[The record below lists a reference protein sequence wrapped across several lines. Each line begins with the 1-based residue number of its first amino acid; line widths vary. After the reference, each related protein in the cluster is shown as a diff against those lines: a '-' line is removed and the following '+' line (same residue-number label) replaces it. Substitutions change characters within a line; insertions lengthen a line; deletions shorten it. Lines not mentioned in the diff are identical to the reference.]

1 MPKESG
7 PYWFAWLTVKT
18 GISANEA
25 LRMAQAAGFGIRR
38 ETFLK
43 LVGEIKTSYAR
54 SQQEFDLPLN
64 RRPVGPEITTLTG
77 SSAGG
82 YIQYVSLFV
91 RNKLTGLVDT
101 VDRSLR
107 TQSLMSR
114 QRAIDLITTREELN
128 IAKAPAEGGDWGTL
142 PDWQILGA
150 VYTATHQFAP

>member
-1 MPKESG
+1 MAKDSG
-7 PYWFAWLTVKT
+7 PAWFAWKTVKE

-25 LRMAQAAGFGIRR
+25 LRMAQEAGFGVRR

-43 LVGEIKTSYAR
+43 LVGQVKAHYAR
-54 SQQEFDLPLN
+54 QQQEFDLPLN
-64 RRPVGPEITTLTG
+64 RRPVGPEITALTG

-91 RNKLTGLVDT
+91 RNKLTGMVDT
-101 VDRSLR
+101 VDRAIR
-107 TQSLMSR
+107 TGALLSR
-114 QRAIDLITTREELN
+114 QRAIDLVTGREQLN

-150 VYTATHQFAP
+150 VYTATHQFGP